1 MKIIYWITTVI
12 VALMMLYS
20 AYAYLQV
27 PAMADGFHHLGF
39 PDYFRKELAIFK
51 IIGAVILLAPVAARI
66 KEWAYAGFAI
76 TFISASIAHTASGDP
91 MTNRMMPLV
100 FLVLLV
106 ISYITYHKSR
116 KTVAA

>member
-1 MKIIYWITTVI
+1 MKIIYWITTAI
-12 VALMMLYS
+12 VALMMTYS

-51 IIGAVILLAPVAARI
+51 IIGAILLLAPVAARI

-76 TFISASIAHTASGDP
+76 VFVSASIAHTASGDP
-91 MTNRMMPLV
+91 MTNRIMPLV
-100 FLVLLV
+100 FLVLLI
-106 ISYITYHKSR
+106 ISNVTYYKS
-116 KTVAA
+116 KKVTV